1 MKTGSILKYHI
12 ALLTANI
19 LFGMNYS
26 FYSSIIGRI
35 LTSDQLFY
43 LRTASTTL
51 FFVPFM
57 FLTRRWKI
65 DYRDLPKFAM
75 IGLLIIFGRMY
86 LMLYGMNFTSPIDG
100 SIIATLN
107 PIIIMLFSALLLKE
121 KITAKRTIGILL
133 GLAGALTLIISDAGH
148 GGLHGGKSL
157 GNILITVSIIF
168 SAFNTVFTK
177 KFIAKYDPFTILG
190 WSSLIGFAFVVPIFT
205 PDMAAV
211 DMSKWN
217 LEMWGE
223 VGYILVLGTILATA
237 LAYFPL
243 KKIAATSASM
253 YAYSQPIAAT
263 ILAVWRGQ
271 DKITVITVISAV
283 LIFLGVLMVIAS
295 YRKNKNHPSIPAST
309 VASSGKS
316 NSTPSPTASSRP

>member
-1 MKTGSILKYHI
+1 MKTDSILKYHI
-12 ALLTANI
+12 SLLTANI

-43 LRTASTTL
+43 MRTAATAL

-57 FLTRRWKI
+57 FIVKRWKI

-107 PIIIMLFSALLLKE
+107 PILIMIFSALLLKE

-133 GLAGALTLIISDAGH
+133 GLGGALTLIISNAKG
-148 GGLHGGKSL
+148 GGLHGGKAL
-157 GNILITVSIIF
+157 GNILIMISILF
-168 SAFNTVFTK
+168 SGFNTVFTK

-190 WSSLIGFAFVVPIFT
+190 WSSLIGFALVVPIFT
-205 PDMAAV
+205 RDMTTIDV
-211 DMSKWN
+211 CKWN
-217 LEMWGE
+217 IEMWGE
-223 VGYILVLGTILATA
+223 IGYILLLGTVLATA

-243 KKIAATSASM
+243 KRVAATSASM

-271 DKITVITVISAV
+271 DRITVITIVSAI
-283 LIFLGVLMVIAS
+283 LIFLGVLMVIFS
-295 YRKNKNHPSIPAST
+295 YRSNKNKPSGIPRK
-309 VASSGKS
+309 GKS
-316 NSTPSPTASSRP
+316 AGTPSPSPSAGV